1 MKINLL
7 GEGSFKLNFKVLSLI
22 FILFLIISLI
32 GVSFSY
38 WRFGSIQ
45 NDKNIASSKCFK
57 VNITNESDAITL
69 TNMHPISD
77 EEGLKSSSYSFTI
90 ENTCDTYAMYQVNL
104 EDILDDTIT
113 KRLNNKYIKISLND
127 GTPKVLN
134 TYQSV
139 TPTINNA
146 DASFKLTS
154 GSLSPKGSNN
164 DSVNYN
170 LKLWMD
176 YDTPA
181 IDEVMS
187 ATFKSKISVVSVYT
201 EEENLNNE
209 ITIAYTSK
217 DIEYSN
223 VSETVEITGE
233 SKEKDIIEYSE
244 DGSSY
249 TSVDIPSKKV
259 TLLRTYNK
267 EITPHIYF
275 KDEVGNIK
283 EKAIELKYLDQTGPT
298 ISLNKSS
305 EWGIANTIDITLK
318 DEKSGLNG
326 YALTNTETEPSE
338 WTHVNGQEVNTTETV
353 YNNGKYYIYA
363 KDSLGNISHTSI
375 DIDKIDDIAP
385 VITNITEQSEYGLT
399 SKITINAKDNETGLT
414 GYSITSTNEEPTT
427 WTDINNVTEE
437 SSYTYEA
444 STNGLYYVWIKD
456 GANHIVS
463 KSFNVTKVDTEGPT
477 TPVIT
482 NNYNDI
488 WTNNDVTVTLTSDDD
503 KSGIDHFE
511 WYEGNAWT
519 TRALTTNG
527 NTGTITYT
535 VTRNETIRFRAVD
548 KLGNISEEAT
558 TIVKVD
564 KEPPTLTSITNSSNG
579 NWSTSDIK
587 ITLNG
592 TDNQSGVLK
601 YQIKYSSNSNT
612 WTDLSSN
619 SNTDTWSAQRNET
632 VYYRVVDNV
641 GNASSEKSTV
651 IKLDKTN
658 PTAKISASVSNNT
671 ITISASGSSDTNSG
685 IKKYEYS
692 KDNKTYY
699 SSTTTTYN
707 FTGLNDGAYTLYLR
721 VTDNAGRST
730 TVSTSAVVAYQ
741 NVYVSSSGNDSSGN
755 GSSSKPYASIAKA
768 YTKVKSGGQVIL
780 LSNLTQTSQANFN
793 TSGKS
798 VTLKSNGSSIYTI
811 TRGSGL
817 TTGSIINFYNSS
829 TTTVTNIKFNGNNV
843 SASKPLLISS
853 NSATVNLNSGVTI
866 QNALNTATSSAG
878 GFSVHSSSTL
888 NINGATIT
896 SNKSNNQGAGVY
908 VSGASLNF
916 NSGTISNNSFTTS
929 NGSGAGI
936 LGWQATVNIKGG
948 TISGNTATAEGGG
961 IWVGGN
967 SGKMTFNMTAG
978 TITGNKANGSG
989 GGILIANDSNV
1000 ANTKAT
1006 ISGGTI
1012 KSNKTDVVGGGIA
1025 TRRSTINY
1033 GNAQVTNNTA
1043 TSGGGIAVW
1052 LNSNFTINSGTI
1064 QSNTATST
1072 GGGIVVNSSTLTIN
1086 NGNITNN
1093 ISSDLGGGIAA
1104 WNSAKIYFKG
1114 GYVQNNTSANNG
1126 GGITFGN
1133 PGTALYMQGGSVINN
1148 RSNAANTYGGLYWGQ
1163 NATYSYSSGTIS
1175 GNTPINSNV

>member
-1 MKINLL
+1 MSKKIK
-7 GEGSFKLNFKVLSLI
+7 FVVLS
-22 FILFLIISLI
+22 ILMFLIISLL

-45 NDKNIASSKCFK
+45 NDNNMASSKCFK

-69 TNMHPISD
+69 NNLHPITD

-90 ENTCDTYAMYQVNL
+90 QNTCDTYAMYQVNL

-134 TYQSV
+134 TYQGV
-139 TPTINNA
+139 TPTLKNA

-154 GSLSPKGSNN
+154 GSLSPKGSSN

-181 IDEVMS
+181 LDEVMS

-217 DIEYSN
+217 DIEYSSI
-223 VSETVEITGE
+223 SETIEIIGE

-283 EKAIELKYLDQTGPT
+283 DQAIELKYLDQTGPT

-305 EWGIANTIDITLK
+305 EWGITNTIDITLK
-318 DEKSGLNG
+318 DDKSGLAG

-338 WTHVNGQEVNTTETV
+338 WTSVNGQEVNTTETV

-363 KDSLGNISHTSI
+363 KDLLGNISHTSI

-385 VITNITEQSEYGLT
+385 VITSITEQSEYGLT

-414 GYSITSTNEEPTT
+414 GYSITSTNEEPSS

-456 GANHIVS
+456 GASHIVS
-463 KSFNVTKVDTEGPT
+463 KNFNVTKVDKEGPT

-511 WYEGNAWT
+511 WYEGDTWT

-592 TDNQSGVLK
+592 TDNQTGVLK
-601 YQIKYSSNSNT
+601 YQIKYSGNSNT

-632 VYYRVVDNV
+632 VYYRVVDKV
-641 GNASSEKSTV
+641 GNVSSEKSTV

-671 ITISASGSSDTNSG
+671 ITVSASGSSDTNSG

-699 SSTTTTYN
+699 SSTSTTYN

-755 GSSSKPYASIAKA
+755 GSSSKPYATIAKA
-768 YTKVKSGGQVIL
+768 YTKVKSGGSVIL

-811 TRGSGL
+811 ARGSGL
-817 TTGSIINFYNSS
+817 TSGSILNISNS
-829 TTTVTNIKFNGNNV
+829 NNV
-843 SASKPLLISS
+843 VLQNISIDGKNTNSSKPLIYVSGSKLTLNGNGVYS
-853 NSATVNLNSGVTI
+853 NSVLTNLEGSVITAYSNSNISVNNGTI
-866 QNALNTATSSAG
+866 TNNKSAG
-878 GFSVHSSSTL
+878 GSAIF
-888 NINGATIT
+888 
-896 SNKSNNQGAGVY
+896 
-908 VSGASLNF
+908 VSGATLNF
-916 NSGTISNNSFTTS
+916 NGGTVSNNTNTNYGSKSGGAGGISAWESTVNVKGGTISNN
-929 NGSGAGI
+929 
-936 LGWQATVNIKGG
+936 KGCW
-948 TISGNTATAEGGG
+948 GGG
-961 IWVGGN
+961 LLVNGR
-967 SGKMTFNMTAG
+967 T
-978 TITGNKANGSG
+978 NKSV
-989 GGILIANDSNV
+989 L
-1000 ANTKAT
+1000 TM
-1006 ISGGTI
+1006 SGGTI
-1012 KSNKTDVVGGGIA
+1012 KNNYASLAGAGILLQNDGTSTTTATITGGTIIGNSCYEKGGGIYLEKA
-1025 TRRSTINY
+1025 
-1033 GNAQVTNNTA
+1033 TA
-1043 TSGGGIAVW
+1043 TIQNVTVEDNFTDQWGGGIAVW
-1052 LNSNFTINSGTI
+1052 YGSVLYLKSGTKV
-1064 QSNTATST
+1064 QSNIADLNA
-1072 GGGIVVNSSTLTIN
+1072 GGIDVSQGAS
-1086 NGNITNN
+1086 
-1093 ISSDLGGGIAA
+1093 
-1104 WNSAKIYFKG
+1104 K
-1114 GYVQNNTSANNG
+1114 
-1126 GGITFGN
+1126 
-1133 PGTALYMQGGSVINN
+1133 LYMQGGSVINN
-1148 RSNAANTYGGLYWGQ
+1148 TCSKSDGIGGVSINTSGG
-1163 NATYSYSSGTIS
+1163 ATYSYSSGTIS
-1175 GNTPINSNV
+1175 GNKPINSNV

>member
-1 MKINLL
+1 MSKKIK
-7 GEGSFKLNFKVLSLI
+7 FVVLS
-22 FILFLIISLI
+22 ILMFLIISLI
-32 GVSFSY
+32 GISFSY

-45 NDKNIASSKCFK
+45 NDKNMAGSKCFK
-57 VNITNESDAITL
+57 VNITNESEAITL
-69 TNMHPISD
+69 NDLHPITD

-363 KDSLGNISHTSI
+363 KDSLGNISHKSI

-619 SNTDTWSAQRNET
+619 SNTDSWSAQRNET

-671 ITISASGSSDTNSG
+671 ITVSASGSSDTNSG

-730 TVSTSAVVAYQ
+730 TISTSAVVAYQ

-755 GSSSKPYASIAKA
+755 GSSSKPYATIAKA
-768 YTKVKSGGQVIL
+768 YTKVKSGGSVIL

-817 TTGSIINFYNSS
+817 TSGSIISFYNSS
-829 TTTVTNIKFNGNNV
+829 TTTITNVKFNGNNV
-843 SASKPLLISS
+843 SSKQPLLVSS
-853 NSATVNLNSGVTI
+853 GSATVNLNSGVTI
-866 QNALNTATSSAG
+866 QNALNTATYSGG
-878 GFSVHSSSTL
+878 GFSALSSSTL

-896 SNKSNNQGAGVY
+896 SNKSNNQGAGLY
-908 VSGASLNF
+908 INTATLNF
-916 NSGTISNNSFTTS
+916 NSGTISNNSFTTTS
-929 NGSGAGI
+929 GYGAGI

-948 TISGNTATAEGGG
+948 TILGNTATADGGG

-978 TITGNKANGSG
+978 TITGNKANGC
-989 GGILIANDSNV
+989 GGIDISSDSN
-1000 ANTKAT
+1000 ASNTT
-1006 ISGGTI
+1006 GIISGGTI
-1012 KSNKTDVVGGGIA
+1012 
-1025 TRRSTINY
+1025 
-1033 GNAQVTNNTA
+1033 QNNTA
-1043 TSGGGIAVW
+1043 SAQGGGLCIMRATTTITNVNITGNTVTWWGGGIAVW
-1052 LNSNFTINSGTI
+1052 
-1064 QSNTATST
+1064 NTA
-1072 GGGIVVNSSTLTIN
+1072 IL
-1086 NGNITNN
+1086 
-1093 ISSDLGGGIAA
+1093 
-1104 WNSAKIYFKG
+1104 YFKG
-1114 GYVQNNTSANNG
+1114 GTVQNNTANGNA
-1126 GGITFGN
+1126 GGIDVSTG
-1133 PGTALYMQGGSVINN
+1133 ASRLYMQGGKVINN
-1148 RSNAANTYGGLYWGQ
+1148 KCTSTEHGGIGGI
-1163 NATYSYSSGTIS
+1163 NISKDSGSSYSYSSGTIS

>member
-1 MKINLL
+1 MSKKIK
-7 GEGSFKLNFKVLSLI
+7 FVVLS
-22 FILFLIISLI
+22 ILMFLIISLV

-45 NDKNIASSKCFK
+45 NDNNMASSKCFK
-57 VNITNESDAITL
+57 VNITNESEAITL
-69 TNMHPISD
+69 NDLHPITD

-90 ENTCDTYAMYQVNL
+90 QNTCDTYAMYQVNL

-134 TYQSV
+134 TYQGV
-139 TPTINNA
+139 TPTLKNA

-154 GSLSPKGSNN
+154 GSLAPKGSSN
-164 DSVNYN
+164 DSVSYN

-181 IDEVMS
+181 LDEVMS

-283 EKAIELKYLDQTGPT
+283 DEAIELKYLDQTGPT
-298 ISLNKSS
+298 ISLNKSN
-305 EWGIANTIDITLK
+305 EWGVTNTIDITLK
-318 DEKSGLNG
+318 DDKSGLAG
-326 YALTNTETEPSE
+326 YALTNTETTPSE
-338 WTHVNGQEVNTTETV
+338 WTSVNGQEVNTTETV

-363 KDSLGNISHTSI
+363 KDALGNISHTSI

-399 SKITINAKDNETGLT
+399 STITINAKDNETGLT

-463 KSFNVTKVDTEGPT
+463 KNFNVTKVDTEGPT

-488 WTNNDVTVTLTSDDD
+488 WTNNDVTVTITSDDD

-511 WYEGNAWT
+511 WYEGDAWT

-632 VYYRVVDNV
+632 VYYRVVDKV
-641 GNASSEKSTV
+641 GNVSSEKSTV

-671 ITISASGSSDTNSG
+671 ITVSASGSSDTNSG

-699 SSTTTTYN
+699 SSTSTTYN
-707 FTGLNDGAYTLYLR
+707 FTGLNDGTYTLYLR

-755 GSSSKPYASIAKA
+755 GSSSKPYATIAKA
-768 YTKVKSGGQVIL
+768 YTKVKSGGSVIL

-817 TTGSIINFYNSS
+817 TSGSILNISNS
-829 TTTVTNIKFNGNNV
+829 NNV
-843 SASKPLLISS
+843 VFQNISIDGKNISSSKPLIYVSGSKLTLNGNGVYS
-853 NSATVNLNSGVTI
+853 NSVLTNLEGSVITAYSNSNISVNNGTI
-866 QNALNTATSSAG
+866 TNNKSAG
-878 GFSVHSSSTL
+878 GSAIF
-888 NINGATIT
+888 
-896 SNKSNNQGAGVY
+896 
-908 VSGASLNF
+908 VSGATLNF
-916 NSGTISNNSFTTS
+916 NGGTVSNNTNTNYGSKSGGAGGISAWESTVNVKGGTISNN
-929 NGSGAGI
+929 
-936 LGWQATVNIKGG
+936 KGCW
-948 TISGNTATAEGGG
+948 GGG
-961 IWVGGN
+961 LLVNGR
-967 SGKMTFNMTAG
+967 T
-978 TITGNKANGSG
+978 NKSV
-989 GGILIANDSNV
+989 L
-1000 ANTKAT
+1000 TM
-1006 ISGGTI
+1006 SGGTI
-1012 KSNKTDVVGGGIA
+1012 KNNYASLAGAGILLQNDGTSTTTATITGGTIIGNSCYEKGGGIYLEKA
-1025 TRRSTINY
+1025 
-1033 GNAQVTNNTA
+1033 TA
-1043 TSGGGIAVW
+1043 TIQNVTVEDNFTDQWGGGIAVW
-1052 LNSNFTINSGTI
+1052 YGSVLYLKSGTKV
-1064 QSNTATST
+1064 QSNIADLNA
-1072 GGGIVVNSSTLTIN
+1072 GGIDVSQGAS
-1086 NGNITNN
+1086 
-1093 ISSDLGGGIAA
+1093 
-1104 WNSAKIYFKG
+1104 K
-1114 GYVQNNTSANNG
+1114 
-1126 GGITFGN
+1126 
-1133 PGTALYMQGGSVINN
+1133 LYMQGGSVINN
-1148 RSNAANTYGGLYWGQ
+1148 TCSKSDGIGGVSINTSGG
-1163 NATYSYSSGTIS
+1163 ATYSYSSGTIS
-1175 GNTPINSNV
+1175 GNKPINSNV

>member
-1 MKINLL
+1 MSKKIK
-7 GEGSFKLNFKVLSLI
+7 FVVLS
-22 FILFLIISLI
+22 ILMFLIISLI
-32 GVSFSY
+32 GISFSY

-134 TYQSV
+134 TYQGV
-139 TPTINNA
+139 TPTLKNA

-154 GSLSPKGSNN
+154 GSLSPKGSSN
-164 DSVNYN
+164 DSVSYN

-181 IDEVMS
+181 LDEAMS

-223 VSETVEITGE
+223 VSETVEIIGE

-259 TLLRTYNK
+259 TLLRTYSK

-283 EKAIELKYLDQTGPT
+283 DQAIELKYLDQTGPT
-298 ISLNKSS
+298 ISLNKSN
-305 EWGIANTIDITLK
+305 EWGVTNTIDITLK
-318 DEKSGLNG
+318 DDKSGLAG
-326 YALTNTETEPSE
+326 YALSNTETEPSE
-338 WTHVNGQEVNTTETV
+338 WTSVNGQEMNVTETV

-363 KDSLGNISHTSI
+363 KDTLGNISHTSI

-385 VITNITEQSEYGLT
+385 VITSIKEQNEYGLT
-399 SKITINAKDNETGLT
+399 SKITINAKDNETGLI
-414 GYSITSTNEEPTT
+414 GYSITSTNEEPSS

-437 SSYTYEA
+437 STYTYEA
-444 STNGLYYVWIKD
+444 STNGLYYIWFKD
-456 GANHIVS
+456 GASHIIS
-463 KSFNVTKVDTEGPT
+463 KSFNVTKVDKEGPAI
-477 TPVIT
+477 PVIT

-488 WTNNDVTVTLTSDDD
+488 WTNNDVTVTLTSDDN

-511 WYEGNAWT
+511 WYEGDAWT
-519 TRALTTNG
+519 TRDLTTNG

-592 TDNQSGVLK
+592 IDNQSGVLK

-619 SNTDTWSAQRNET
+619 SNTDSWSAQRNET
-632 VYYRVVDNV
+632 VYYRVVDKV
-641 GNASSEKSTV
+641 GNVSSEKSTV

-671 ITISASGSSDTNSG
+671 ITVSASGSSDTNSG

-699 SSTTTTYN
+699 SSTSTTYN

-730 TVSTSAVVAYQ
+730 TISTSAVVAYQ

-755 GSSSKPYASIAKA
+755 GSSSKPYATIAKA
-768 YTKVKSGGQVIL
+768 YTKVKSGGSVIL

-817 TTGSIINFYNSS
+817 TSGSIISFYNSS
-829 TTTVTNIKFNGNNV
+829 TTTITNVKFNGNNV
-843 SASKPLLISS
+843 SSKQPLLVSS
-853 NSATVNLNSGVTI
+853 GSATVNLNSGVTI
-866 QNALNTATSSAG
+866 QNALNTATYSGG
-878 GFSVHSSSTL
+878 GFSALSSSTL

-896 SNKSNNQGAGVY
+896 SNKSNNQGAGLY
-908 VSGASLNF
+908 INTATLNF
-916 NSGTISNNSFTTS
+916 NSGTISNNSFTTTS
-929 NGSGAGI
+929 GYGAGI

-948 TISGNTATAEGGG
+948 TILGNTATADGGG

-978 TITGNKANGSG
+978 TITGNKANGC
-989 GGILIANDSNV
+989 GGIDISSDSN
-1000 ANTKAT
+1000 ASNTT
-1006 ISGGTI
+1006 GIISGGTI
-1012 KSNKTDVVGGGIA
+1012 
-1025 TRRSTINY
+1025 
-1033 GNAQVTNNTA
+1033 QNNTA
-1043 TSGGGIAVW
+1043 SAQGGGLCIMRATTTITNVNITGNTVTWWGGGIAVW
-1052 LNSNFTINSGTI
+1052 
-1064 QSNTATST
+1064 NTA
-1072 GGGIVVNSSTLTIN
+1072 IL
-1086 NGNITNN
+1086 
-1093 ISSDLGGGIAA
+1093 
-1104 WNSAKIYFKG
+1104 YFKG
-1114 GYVQNNTSANNG
+1114 GTVQNNTANGNA
-1126 GGITFGN
+1126 GGIDVSTG
-1133 PGTALYMQGGSVINN
+1133 ASRLYMQGGKVINN
-1148 RSNAANTYGGLYWGQ
+1148 KCTSTEHGGIGGI
-1163 NATYSYSSGTIS
+1163 NISKDSGSSYSYSSGTIS

>member
-1 MKINLL
+1 MSKKIK
-7 GEGSFKLNFKVLSLI
+7 FVVLS
-22 FILFLIISLI
+22 ILMFFIISLV

-45 NDKNIASSKCFK
+45 NDNNMASSKCFK
-57 VNITNESDAITL
+57 VNITNESEAITL
-69 TNMHPISD
+69 NDLHPITD

-134 TYQSV
+134 TYQGV
-139 TPTINNA
+139 TPTLKNA

-154 GSLSPKGSNN
+154 GSLAPKGSSN

-259 TLLRTYNK
+259 TLVKTYNK

-283 EKAIELKYLDQTGPT
+283 DQAIELKYLDQTGPT

-305 EWGIANTIDITLK
+305 EWGVTNTIDITLK
-318 DEKSGLNG
+318 DAKSGLNG

-338 WTHVNGQEVNTTETV
+338 WTHVNGQEMNVTETV

-385 VITNITEQSEYGLT
+385 VITSITEQSEYGLT
-399 SKITINAKDNETGLT
+399 STITINAKDNETGLT
-414 GYSITSTNEEPTT
+414 GYSITSTNEEPSS

-437 SSYTYEA
+437 STYTYEA
-444 STNGLYYVWIKD
+444 STNGLYYVWFKD

-463 KSFNVTKVDTEGPT
+463 KSFNVTKVDKEGPT

-488 WTNNDVTVTLTSDDD
+488 WTNNDVTVTLTSDDN

-511 WYEGNAWT
+511 WYDGDTWT

-592 TDNQSGVLK
+592 IDNQSGVLK

-619 SNTDTWSAQRNET
+619 SNTDSWSAQRNET
-632 VYYRVVDNV
+632 VYYRVVDKV
-641 GNASSEKSTV
+641 GNVSSEKSTV

-699 SSTTTTYN
+699 SSTSTTYN
-707 FTGLNDGAYTLYLR
+707 FTGLSDGTYTLYLR

-755 GSSSKPYASIAKA
+755 GSSSKPYATIAKA
-768 YTKVKSGGQVIL
+768 YTKVKSGGSVIL

-793 TSGKS
+793 ISGKS

-817 TTGSIINFYNSS
+817 TSGSIISFYNSS
-829 TTTVTNIKFNGNNV
+829 TTTITNVKFNGNNV
-843 SASKPLLISS
+843 SSKQPLLVSS
-853 NSATVNLNSGVTI
+853 GSATVNLNSGVTI
-866 QNALNTATSSAG
+866 QNALNTATYSGG
-878 GFSVHSSSTL
+878 GFSALSSSTL

-896 SNKSNNQGAGVY
+896 SNKSNNQGAGLY
-908 VSGASLNF
+908 INTATLNF
-916 NSGTISNNSFTTS
+916 NSGTISNNSFTS
-929 NGSGAGI
+929 SSGSGAGI

-948 TISGNTATAEGGG
+948 TISGNTATSEGGG
-961 IWVGGN
+961 IWVGAN
-967 SGKMTFNMTAG
+967 SGKMTFSMTAG
-978 TITGNKANGSG
+978 TITGNKANGG
-989 GGILIANDSNV
+989 GGIVIKSDSNV
-1000 ANTKAT
+1000 NQAIGT

-1012 KSNKTDVVGGGIA
+1012 QNNTSTDYGGGLYISKA
-1025 TRRSTINY
+1025 TVTITNV
-1033 GNAQVTNNTA
+1033 NINNNTA
-1043 TSGGGIAVW
+1043 TNWSGGIGVW
-1052 LNSNFTINSGTI
+1052 Y
-1064 QSNTATST
+1064 T
-1072 GGGIVVNSSTLTIN
+1072 GVL
-1086 NGNITNN
+1086 
-1093 ISSDLGGGIAA
+1093 
-1104 WNSAKIYFKG
+1104 YFKG
-1114 GYVQNNTSANNG
+1114 GTVQNNTAGLNA
-1126 GGITFGN
+1126 GGIDVSRG
-1133 PGTALYMQGGSVINN
+1133 ASKLYMQGGKVINN
-1148 RSNAANTYGGLYWGQ
+1148 KCNSTEYGGVGGVNIWKTDG
-1163 NATYSYSSGTIS
+1163 ATYYYSSGTIS
-1175 GNTPINSNV
+1175 GNKPKNSNV

>member
-1 MKINLL
+1 MSKKIK
-7 GEGSFKLNFKVLSLI
+7 FVVLS
-22 FILFLIISLI
+22 ILMFFIISLV

-45 NDKNIASSKCFK
+45 NDKNMASSKCFK
-57 VNITNESDAITL
+57 VNITNESEAITL
-69 TNMHPISD
+69 TDLHPITD

-139 TPTINNA
+139 TPTLKNA

-164 DSVNYN
+164 DSVSYN

-187 ATFKSKISVVSVYT
+187 ATFKSKVSVVSVYT

-217 DIEYSN
+217 DIEYSSI
-223 VSETVEITGE
+223 SETIEIIGE

-283 EKAIELKYLDQTGPT
+283 DQAIELKYLDQTGPT

-305 EWGIANTIDITLK
+305 EWGITNTIDITLK
-318 DEKSGLNG
+318 DDKSGLSG

-338 WTHVNGQEVNTTETV
+338 WTSVNGQEVNVTETV

-385 VITNITEQSEYGLT
+385 VITSITEQSEYGLT

-414 GYSITSTNEEPTT
+414 GYSITSTNEEPSS

-456 GANHIVS
+456 GASHIVS
-463 KSFNVTKVDTEGPT
+463 KSFNVTKVDKEGPT

-488 WTNNDVTVTLTSDDD
+488 WTNNDVTVSLTSDDD

-511 WYEGNAWT
+511 WYEGDTWT
-519 TRALTTNG
+519 TSALTTNG

-632 VYYRVVDNV
+632 VYYRVVDKV
-641 GNASSEKSTV
+641 GNVSSEKSTV

-671 ITISASGSSDTNSG
+671 ITVSASGSSDTNSG

-699 SSTTTTYN
+699 SSTSTTYN
-707 FTGLNDGAYTLYLR
+707 FTGLSDGTYTLYLR

-755 GSSSKPYASIAKA
+755 GSSSKPYATIAKA
-768 YTKVKSGGQVIL
+768 YTKVKSGGSVIL
-780 LSNLTQTSQANFN
+780 LSNLIQTSGIFFDTA
-793 TSGKS
+793 SKS

-811 TRGSGL
+811 TRGSSL
-817 TTGSIINFYNSS
+817 TGTSVLNVNNKNN
-829 TTTVTNIKFNGNNV
+829 VTLQNIKLSGNNV
-843 SASKPLLISS
+843 SATSGLVWVNNSS
-853 NSATVNLNSGVTI
+853 TLNLNSGTTLSNNI
-866 QNALNTATSSAG
+866 NTNTYVGSGIIVYNSS
-878 GFSVHSSSTL
+878 VL

-896 SNKSNNQGAGVY
+896 SNKSNNQGAGIY
-908 VSGASLNF
+908 INGATLNF
-916 NSGTISNNSFTTS
+916 NSGTISNNSFTSS

-936 LGWQATVNIKGG
+936 LGWEGTVNVKGG
-948 TISGNTATAEGGG
+948 TISGNIAGADGGG

-967 SGKMTFNMTAG
+967 SKKMTFTMTAG
-978 TITGNKANGSG
+978 TITSNKGANG
-989 GGILIANDSNV
+989 GGILIASDTTASN
-1000 ANTKAT
+1000 TTAT

-1012 KSNKTDVVGGGIA
+1012 SNNTSVNQGGGIHIVRAVTTITNVNITGNTAQWGAGVAIVSGA
-1025 TRRSTINY
+1025 TLYHKGGTI
-1033 GNAQVTNNTA
+1033 QNNTA
-1043 TSGGGIAVW
+1043 SGAAGGIDVGSGASGANKLYVQGG
-1052 LNSNFTINSGTI
+1052 NVINNKCTASNGIGGINVG
-1064 QSNTATST
+1064 TST
-1072 GGGIVVNSSTLTIN
+1072 GSSYT
-1086 NGNITNN
+1086 
-1093 ISSDLGGGIAA
+1093 
-1104 WNSAKIYFKG
+1104 
-1114 GYVQNNTSANNG
+1114 
-1126 GGITFGN
+1126 
-1133 PGTALYMQGGSVINN
+1133 
-1148 RSNAANTYGGLYWGQ
+1148 
-1163 NATYSYSSGTIS
+1163 YSSGNVS
-1175 GNTPINSNV
+1175 GNTPNNTGSW